1 MAQTFQGFS
10 CLISVFHLELG
21 AHNGCAVS
29 TMLDISAMAIGSDEA
44 RVSRALLSVTG
55 KLVYF
60 VRRSCFFS
68 IGSGRLGS
76 KHVG

>member
-29 TMLDISAMAIGSDEA
+29 TMLDISAMAIGSVEA

-68 IGSGRLGS
+68 IGFGQLGS